1 MVCIYLGLPQLFS
14 EYLLCS
20 KPSVRFISQD
30 LKKHKVWLEKKI
42 LKRNNEK
49 LAWEVRLLVLDSG
62 VSTYTEFLF
71 LCRPHRND
79 HIDAKNKQKRLKP

>member
-1 MVCIYLGLPQLFS
+1 MFVPH
-14 EYLLCS
+14 
-20 KPSVRFISQD
+20 QD

-71 LCRPHRND
+71 FCRPHRND